1 MYVGRV
7 RKRDKRRQKT
17 RERALFVNTEEG
29 AHDRIKKIDCV
40 FFVCAVGPLFLTFF
54 YEIRDVTQK
63 RIRFSSE
70 KNKRARKCA
79 ALAINCF
86 DRERTRYTEK
96 ALGFSNR
103 A

>member
-1 MYVGRV
+1 MV
-7 RKRDKRRQKT
+7 
-17 RERALFVNTEEG
+17 
-29 AHDRIKKIDCV
+29 
-40 FFVCAVGPLFLTFF
+40 PLFFAVHLLCCLSFVGEV
-54 YEIRDVTQK
+54 EIETSPKDG
-63 RIRFSSE
+63 IRFSSE
-70 KNKRARKCA
+70 KTSARKCA

>member
-1 MYVGRV
+1 M
-7 RKRDKRRQKT
+7 
-17 RERALFVNTEEG
+17 
-29 AHDRIKKIDCV
+29 V
-40 FFVCAVGPLFLTFF
+40 FSFSPCTFCAVCSFVGEV
-54 YEIRDVTQK
+54 EIETSPKNGV
-63 RIRFSSE
+63 RFSSE
-70 KNKRARKCA
+70 KTSARKCA